1 MLPRSG
7 MRPEETLSMTRA
19 KDRQITFYADPD
31 VFDWLKNQKSVTRYI
46 NNVVR
51 TCMPSAD
58 GRTSSG
64 EQSESP
70 EAKRASR
77 EALNQ
82 VVGELE
88 QIQDAILRSYKRQQ
102 AMIGALRTHQ
112 KLFEKSASFYRE
124 LGRIKDEEV
133 IPPPQTI
140 EVVSSYDELLVN
152 SADSIKRMIESSE
165 EDHQSVEKTG
175 GIRQRLIAAIDSD
188 DTQQRDLAPTPARTF
203 TLNVNTDTHGS

>member
-1 MLPRSG
+1 
-7 MRPEETLSMTRA
+7 MTSRA

-51 TCMPSAD
+51 TCMPS
-58 GRTSSG
+58 GSG
-64 EQSESP
+64 QPHAIDQNESP

-77 EALNQ
+77 EAINQ

-88 QIQDAILRSYKRQQ
+88 QIQEVILRSYKRQQ

-133 IPPPQTI
+133 VPPPI
-140 EVVSSYDELLVN
+140 ALDVVSSYDELLVN

-165 EDHQSVEKTG
+165 EDHESVEKTG
-175 GIRQRLIAAIDSD
+175 GIRQRLISAIDSD
-188 DTQQRDLAPTPARTF
+188 DTQTRDVAPTPARTF
-203 TLNVNTDTHGS
+203 TLNVNSDAHTPAE